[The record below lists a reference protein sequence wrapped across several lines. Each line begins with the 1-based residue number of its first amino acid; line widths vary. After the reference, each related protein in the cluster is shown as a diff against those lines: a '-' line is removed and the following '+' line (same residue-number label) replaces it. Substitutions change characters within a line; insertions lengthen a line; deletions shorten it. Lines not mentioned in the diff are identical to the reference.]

1 MKDFFKDNKY
11 FAVYLM
17 GSLISVFSL
26 FRAGQLVFG
35 LLILLFLILFFAYL
49 YYLTSRKK

>member
-1 MKDFFKDNKY
+1 MKNFFKDNKY

-26 FRAGQLVFG
+26 FRAGHLVFG
-35 LLILLFLILFFAYL
+35 LIIQIIVILLFAYL
-49 YYLTSRKK
+49 YFLSSRKK

>member
-26 FRAGQLVFG
+26 FRAGYLVFG
-35 LLILLFLILFFAYL
+35 LLILLFVILLFAYL
-49 YYLTSRKK
+49 YYQGPKEK

>member
-11 FAVYLM
+11 FSVYLM

-26 FRAGQLVFG
+26 FRAGYLVFG
-35 LLILLFLILFFAYL
+35 LLILLFVILLFAYL
-49 YYLTSRKK
+49 YHLSSRKK

>member
-11 FAVYLM
+11 FSVYLM

-26 FRAGQLVFG
+26 FRAGYLVFG
-35 LLILLFLILFFAYL
+35 LLILLFVILLFAYL
-49 YYLTSRKK
+49 YYQSRKEK